1 MPQDR
6 KMDGVNLVPFATG
19 ETQGVPHRAL
29 FWRSGVSQSALVDG
43 WKLNVSDPPGRT
55 WLFNMRTDPNELRDL
70 SQERPDKLAQLQAAL
85 AAHNAE
91 QASPAWPSRI
101 SIPVNIDKDLSQ
113 PDAPD
118 DEYIY
123 WSN

>member
-1 MPQDR
+1 
-6 KMDGVNLVPFATG
+6 MDGVDLLPFATG
-19 ETQGVPHRAL
+19 ETSGAPHEAL
-29 FWRSGVSQSALVDG
+29 FWSSGASQSALVNG

-55 WLFNMRTDPNELRDL
+55 WLFDISTDPTEQQDL
-70 SQERPDKLAQLQAAL
+70 SVERPDKLAELQAAL

-91 QASPAWPSRI
+91 QAPPSWPRQI
-101 SIPVNIDKDLSQ
+101 STAISLDKDLSQ
-113 PDAPD
+113 PVGPD